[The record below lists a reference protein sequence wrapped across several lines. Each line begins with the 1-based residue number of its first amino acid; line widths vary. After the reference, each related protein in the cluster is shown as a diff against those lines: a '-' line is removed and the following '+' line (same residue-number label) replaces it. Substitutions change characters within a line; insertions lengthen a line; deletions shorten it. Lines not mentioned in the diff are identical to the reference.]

1 MGDRY
6 FQVKVNNVPNVTEK
20 YVVARWSDEMRSLWY
35 WGSWDNLED
44 AEEAAKNTGGI
55 VVRRI
60 GNESV

>member
-1 MGDRY
+1 
-6 FQVKVNNVPNVTEK
+6 VNNVPNETEK